1 MTNTAVVSTQPA
13 GALAHPPG
21 YDPYAAYGEQA
32 SSSRVY
38 ITFKNGEYLY
48 GAEDELIPLG
58 TRFIAN
64 MPGLR
69 VGWKRWS
76 AGRVTDDLLELLA
89 DGVPPRRRSDLGDLD
104 QGLWELDDRKQPRDP
119 WQFTNEL
126 VLRGLETGDEFV
138 FATSSKGGLGAVGE
152 LCKAYGRLYRQKPGL
167 LPVVELQA
175 DHYNHKTFGKTYY
188 PVLKLVDWIAEPDAA
203 DGPPAETAPAA
214 PPAAVQPAKAPE
226 PPAPKRT
233 RF

>member
-1 MTNTAVVSTQPA
+1 MTSTAVAPTQPA

-32 SSSRVY
+32 SAVKVY

-76 AGRVTDDLLELLA
+76 AGRVTDDLLDLLA
-89 DGVPPRRRSDLGDLD
+89 
-104 QGLWELDDRKQPRDP
+104 
-119 WQFTNEL
+119 
-126 VLRGLETGDEFV
+126 
-138 FATSSKGGLGAVGE
+138 VG
-152 LCKAYGRLYRQKPGL
+152 GRLITIAGEEPIM
-167 LPVVELQA
+167 QA
-175 DHYNHKTFGKTYY
+175 H
-188 PVLKLVDWIAEPDAA
+188 LVTRISDTALRRTTPWDANAPRLHGFAEDSH
-203 DGPPAETAPAA
+203 
-214 PPAAVQPAKAPE
+214 
-226 PPAPKRT
+226 
-233 RF
+233 FHF